1 MLRIKNPLK
10 KKKEK
15 RIFMQTKFLYIQFIN
30 CLLRTRARGR
40 RLVSTII
47 DCNIYR
53 WLDRHRLSIIFTS
66 SVSQKFRRMKKKKK
80 RKNIPEQSLH
90 NRTRLTGIIYVLSGV
105 DDISEL
111 LFSER
116 RMIPTILPNIRL
128 KRKKR
133 KKERKEVNNLFRK
146 IISSVNCYKSP

>member
-53 WLDRHRLSIIFTS
+53 WLDRHRSIIFTS

-80 RKNIPEQSLH
+80 EKEYQSLH

-116 RMIPTILPNIRL
+116 RMIPTILSNIRL

-146 IISSVNCYKSP
+146 IISGVNCYKSP

>member
-1 MLRIKNPLK
+1 
-10 KKKEK
+10 
-15 RIFMQTKFLYIQFIN
+15 
-30 CLLRTRARGR
+30 
-40 RLVSTII
+40 
-47 DCNIYR
+47 
-53 WLDRHRLSIIFTS
+53 
-66 SVSQKFRRMKKKKK
+66 MKKKKK

-116 RMIPTILPNIRL
+116 RMIPTILPNICL

-133 KKERKEVNNLFRK
+133 KKERKKL
-146 IISSVNCYKSP
+146 IIYSER